1 MIFITL
7 LIEFC
12 SCSLDQ
18 NRWQPYEYQYFI
30 ILFFLYCYRKNAKQF
45 INYFAFLIIVIY
57 FFSGLHKFS
66 GSFLYTVWENLIL
79 LHFFGLDHK
88 TIDNIFIHYG
98 GLALP
103 LIEFGA
109 AIGLLLSKQ
118 KKIFA
123 GLLIAMHLFILMLLS
138 PLGINYNPIIWPW
151 NIAMILFLCILYF
164 KDSPVNIAV
173 PDVLK
178 GFHKVHLLYLVVLP
192 SVSFLGYY
200 DHYLSFNLY
209 SGGLKSMEICIKN
222 ERKAAAYQPFF
233 FDSSRFCEGE
243 KSIDI
248 NQWALKEMNI
258 IPYPEERNL
267 MGIIKKF
274 KSRNPEIDAT
284 FIVYK
289 YPYKLQDREI
299 YK

>member
-1 MIFITL
+1 
-7 LIEFC
+7 
-12 SCSLDQ
+12 
-18 NRWQPYEYQYFI
+18 
-30 ILFFLYCYRKNAKQF
+30 
-45 INYFAFLIIVIY
+45 
-57 FFSGLHKFS
+57 
-66 GSFLYTVWENLIL
+66 